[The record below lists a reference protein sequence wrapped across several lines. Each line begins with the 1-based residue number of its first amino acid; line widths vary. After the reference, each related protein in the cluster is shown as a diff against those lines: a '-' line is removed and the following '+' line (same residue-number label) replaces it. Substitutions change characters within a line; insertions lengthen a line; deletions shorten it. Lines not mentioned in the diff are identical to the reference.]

1 MRSTTALAV
10 PLALAALGLSCV
22 HRLERTVTPQ
32 ITTVDHR
39 AAFLKVHMKNGDLFV
54 LSAWRADELHRRVT
68 GTGDQLG
75 ADRRLVR
82 RGEHEVAMD
91 DVALYETNAITTS
104 PSIAALAVVT
114 GASLALSAVCLS
126 SPKSC
131 FGSCPTFYAPGE
143 DGRSV
148 LQAEGFSDAIAPALE
163 SHDID
168 ALWRTHA
175 TGGRLTLRMTNEAYE
190 THVVKRADLLA
201 VPRPP
206 GTRVVSTGEALWL
219 VSAVTPPARCTADEG
234 DCTAALA
241 AVDGRERTSASDE
254 RDLAARETVDLEFPP
269 GDGSRDGG
277 RDGGRDEGH
286 AGVLIAARQSLVTT
300 FLLYQGLSYLG
311 TTAVDWLAGLPR
323 DRASQAGGRA
333 LQRLVGGIEVQ
344 IPRGAGWQTVGEV
357 YETGPLATDVH
368 LVPLPDGARG
378 DRVRLRLPRGGWRI
392 DHVARVTLEHEVTAQ
407 RIAPRAIRGTLGREF
422 AAGRA
427 PATGFPIVTQPGDA
441 YELDYDLPP
450 RDRSGGELELLLDTR
465 GYYLEWMRAE
475 WLREEQPLAA
485 LKLLLDP
492 AQAMRDLAP
501 AWKRM
506 EPQAE
511 QLFWSSRYARP

>member
-1 MRSTTALAV
+1 M
-10 PLALAALGLSCV
+10 
-22 HRLERTVTPQ
+22 
-32 ITTVDHR
+32 
-39 AAFLKVHMKNGDLFV
+39 
-54 LSAWRADELHRRVT
+54 
-68 GTGDQLG
+68 
-75 ADRRLVR
+75 
-82 RGEHEVAMD
+82 
-91 DVALYETNAITTS
+91 
-104 PSIAALAVVT
+104 
-114 GASLALSAVCLS
+114 
-126 SPKSC
+126 
-131 FGSCPTFYAPGE
+131 
-143 DGRSV
+143 

-219 VSAVTPPARCTADEG
+219 TSGLTPPARCTADEG

-241 AVDGRERTSASDE
+241 AVDGRERTSTSDE
-254 RDLAARETVDLEFPP
+254 RDLAARETIDLEFPA
-269 GDGSRDGG
+269 GDGR
-277 RDGGRDEGH
+277 
-286 AGVLIAARQSLVTT
+286 AGIVIAARQSLVTT
-300 FLLYQGLSYLG
+300 FLLYQGLAYLG
-311 TTAVDWLAGLPR
+311 TKAVDWLAAIERGDWKGR
-323 DRASQAGGRA
+323 TGGRA
-333 LQRLVGGIEVQ
+333 LLRRVGGIEVQ
-344 IPRGAGWQTVGEV
+344 IPDGAGWQTVGEV

-368 LVPLPDGARG
+368 LVVLPDAPRG

-392 DHVARVTLEHEVTAQ
+392 DHVARVTIAHEVTPQ
-407 RIAPRAIRGTLGREF
+407 RIAPRVIRGTLGREF
-422 AAGRA
+422 AVGRA

-441 YELDYDLPP
+441 YELDYDLPRGDSP
-450 RDRSGGELELLLDTR
+450 GEIELFLDSR
-465 GYYLEWMRAE
+465 GYYFEWMRAE
-475 WLREEQPLAA
+475 WLREEQPLAV

-492 AQAMRDLAP
+492 AQAMRDLAL